1 MRGSARL
8 IAAGAIGNVLEW
20 YDFAVYGYFAATIGR
35 PFFPGEDALAQLLS
49 AYGIFAVGFVAR
61 PLGGA
66 LVGHIGDRHG
76 RRATLTLSVAAMALP
91 TCLIGLLPGY
101 ATLGVA
107 APILLTI
114 LRLIQGLSVGGETT
128 TSIVFLVEHAPERRR
143 AVMATVSCGGATI
156 GIMMGSAAGALLASV
171 MSPEALDGW
180 GWRIPFVLGLLVGV
194 AGYYIRRD
202 LIEEPRKAPPRAPL
216 VEAVHGHGLL
226 IARLFGMS
234 VLNACGF
241 FVMFVYI
248 VSWLE
253 GVGGVDT
260 ASALNINTINMVLQ
274 VVVMFAMAWL
284 SDRIGRKP
292 LMLAA
297 TTLCFV
303 GALPLLWLMRHPSPL
318 LIFTGQ
324 FVFTLLL
331 GTTWGVQP
339 ALMVEAPP
347 PGVRCTVIAIAFNLA
362 MGLVG
367 GLSPLVATWLVAVTR
382 QELSPAYLVMAAAA
396 VTFLS
401 VLSFGESYRSKLAI
415 A

>member
-1 MRGSARL
+1 VRGSARL

-20 YDFAVYGYFAATIGR
+20 YDFAVYGYFAAVIGR
-35 PFFPGEDALAQLLS
+35 TFFPGEDPLAQLLS

-61 PLGGA
+61 PVGGA

-76 RRATLTLSVAAMALP
+76 RRAALTLSVAAMALP

-107 APILLTI
+107 APILLTV

-143 AVMATVSCGGATI
+143 AVMATVSSGGATI
-156 GIMMGSAAGALLASV
+156 GIMMGSAAGALLAAA
-171 MSPEALDGW
+171 MSPAALESW

-194 AGYYIRRD
+194 VGYYIRRD
-202 LIEEPRKAPPRAPL
+202 PIEEPRKAPPRAPL

-248 VSWLE
+248 VGWLE
-253 GVGGVDT
+253 TGGVDP
-260 ASALNINTINMVLQ
+260 AHALNINTINMLIQVL
-274 VVVMFAMAWL
+274 VMFGTAWL

-292 LMLAA
+292 LMLLA
-297 TTLCFV
+297 TALCFV
-303 GALPLLWLMRHPSPL
+303 GALPLLWLMHHASPM
-318 LIFTGQ
+318 LIFAGQ

-339 ALMVEAPP
+339 ALMVEATP

-367 GLSPLVATWLVAVTR
+367 GLSPLAATWLVAVTR

>member
-1 MRGSARL
+1 VRGSARL

-20 YDFAVYGYFAATIGR
+20 YDFAVYGYFASVIGR
-35 PFFPGEDALAQLLS
+35 TFFPGEDPLAQLLS
-49 AYGIFAVGFVAR
+49 AYGIFAIGFVAR

-66 LVGHIGDRHG
+66 VVGHIGDRYG
-76 RRATLTLSVAAMALP
+76 RRAALTLSVAAMALP
-91 TCLIGLLPGY
+91 TCAIGLLPGY

-107 APILLTI
+107 APILLTV
-114 LRLIQGLSVGGETT
+114 LRVIQGLSVGGETT

-143 AVMATVSCGGATI
+143 ALMATVSCGGATV
-156 GIMMGSAAGALLASV
+156 GIMMGSAAGAVLASV
-171 MSPEALDGW
+171 MSPAALDGW

-202 LIEEPRKAPPRAPL
+202 MVGEPRTAPIRPPL

-241 FVMFVYI
+241 FVMFVYV

-253 GVGGVDT
+253 RIDGVD
-260 ASALNINTINMVLQ
+260 AARALDINTINMVLQ
-274 VVVMFAMAWL
+274 VLVMVATAWL

-297 TTLCFV
+297 TALCFV
-303 GALPLLWLMRHPSPL
+303 GALPLLWLMHHPDPL
-318 LIFTGQ
+318 LIFAGQ
-324 FVFTLLL
+324 FGFTLLL

-339 ALMVEAPP
+339 AIMVEATPP
-347 PGVRCTVIAIAFNLA
+347 AVRCTVIAIAFNLA

-367 GLSPLVATWLVAVTR
+367 GLSPLAATWLVASTH
-382 QELSPAYLVMAAAA
+382 QELSPAFLVMAAAA

-401 VLSFGESYRSKLAI
+401 MLSFGESYRSKLAL

>member
-20 YDFAVYGYFAATIGR
+20 YDFAVYGYFASVIGR
-35 PFFPGEDALAQLLS
+35 TFFPGEDPLALLLS

-66 LVGHIGDRHG
+66 VIGHIGDRYG
-76 RRATLTLSVAAMALP
+76 RRAALTLSVVAMALP
-91 TCLIGLLPGY
+91 TCAIGLLPGY
-101 ATLGVA
+101 QTLGVA
-107 APILLTI
+107 APILLTV
-114 LRLIQGLSVGGETT
+114 LRVIQGLSVGGETT

-143 AVMATVSCGGATI
+143 ALMATVSCGGATA
-156 GIMMGSAAGALLASV
+156 GIMMGSAAGAVLASV
-171 MSPEALDGW
+171 MPTAALDSW

-194 AGYYIRRD
+194 AGYFIRRD
-202 LIEEPRKAPPRAPL
+202 MVEEPRTPPLRPPL

-253 GVGGVDT
+253 RIDGVD
-260 ASALNINTINMVLQ
+260 AARALDINTINMVLQ
-274 VVVMFAMAWL
+274 VLVMVATAWL

-292 LMLAA
+292 LMLTA
-297 TTLCFV
+297 TALCFV
-303 GALPLLWLMRHPSPL
+303 GALPLLWLMHHPDPL
-318 LIFTGQ
+318 LIFAGQ
-324 FVFTLLL
+324 FGVTLLL

-339 ALMVEAPP
+339 AIMVEATP

-367 GLSPLVATWLVAVTR
+367 GLSPLVATWLVASTHLD
-382 QELSPAYLVMAAAA
+382 LSPAFLVMAAAA

-401 VLSFGESYRSKLAI
+401 VLSFGESYRSKLAL

>member
-1 MRGSARL
+1 VRGSAKL

-20 YDFAVYGYFAATIGR
+20 YDFAVYGYFASVIGQT
-35 PFFPGEDALAQLLS
+35 FFPGEDPVAQLLS

-61 PLGGA
+61 PLGGMV
-66 LVGHIGDRHG
+66 VGHIGDRHG
-76 RRATLTLSVAAMALP
+76 RRAALTLSVAAMALP

-101 ATLGVA
+101 QTLGIA
-107 APILLTI
+107 APILLTV

-156 GIMMGSAAGALLASV
+156 GIMMGSAAGAVLASV
-171 MSPEALDGW
+171 LSPEALHGW

-194 AGYYIRRD
+194 AGYFIRRD
-202 LIEEPRKAPPRAPL
+202 MVEEPRTVSARLPL

-226 IARLFGMS
+226 ITRLFGMS

-253 GVGGVDT
+253 TVGGIDPGR
-260 ASALNINTINMVLQ
+260 ALNINTINMLLQ
-274 VVVMFAMAWL
+274 VLVMFGMAWL
-284 SDRIGRKP
+284 SDRIGRRL

-297 TTLCFV
+297 TALCFV
-303 GALPLLWLMRHPSPL
+303 GALPLLWLMHQTSPL

-339 ALMVEAPP
+339 ALMVEATP
-347 PGVRCTVIAIAFNLA
+347 PGVRCTMIAIAFNLA

-367 GLSPLVATWLVAVTR
+367 GLSPLAATWLVATTR
-382 QELSPAYLVMAAAA
+382 QPLSPAFLVMVAAA

>member
-35 PFFPGEDALAQLLS
+35 TFFPGEDPLAPLLS

-66 LVGHIGDRHG
+66 VIGQIGDRYG
-76 RRATLTLSVAAMALP
+76 RRTALTLSVAAMALP
-91 TCLIGLLPGY
+91 TCAIGLLPGY

-107 APILLTI
+107 APILLTV
-114 LRLIQGLSVGGETT
+114 LRVIQGLSVGGETT

-143 AVMATVSCGGATI
+143 ALMATVSCGGATV
-156 GIMMGSAAGALLASV
+156 GIMMGSAAGAVLASV
-171 MSPEALDGW
+171 MSPEALDSW

-202 LIEEPRKAPPRAPL
+202 MVEEPRTARSRPPL
-216 VEAVHGHGLL
+216 VEALHGHGLL

-234 VLNACGF
+234 ALNACGF

-253 GVGGVDT
+253 RIDGVD
-260 ASALNINTINMVLQ
+260 AARALDINTINMVLQ
-274 VVVMFAMAWL
+274 VVVMVATAWL

-303 GALPLLWLMRHPSPL
+303 GALPLMWLMHHPDPW
-318 LIFTGQ
+318 LIFAGQ
-324 FVFTLLL
+324 FGFTLLL

-339 ALMVEAPP
+339 AIMVEATP

-367 GLSPLVATWLVAVTR
+367 GLSPLAATWLVASTH
-382 QELSPAYLVMAAAA
+382 QDLSPAFLVMAAAA

-401 VLSFGESYRSKLAI
+401 VLSFGESYRSKLAL

>member
-20 YDFAVYGYFAATIGR
+20 YDFAVYGYFASVIGR
-35 PFFPGEDALAQLLS
+35 TFFPGEDPLAQLLS
-49 AYGIFAVGFVAR
+49 AYGIFAIGFVAR

-66 LVGHIGDRHG
+66 VVGHIGDRYG
-76 RRATLTLSVAAMALP
+76 RRAALTLSVAAMALP
-91 TCLIGLLPGY
+91 TCAIGLLPGY

-107 APILLTI
+107 APILLTV
-114 LRLIQGLSVGGETT
+114 LRVIQGLSVGGETT

-143 AVMATVSCGGATI
+143 ALMATVSCGGATV
-156 GIMMGSAAGALLASV
+156 GIMMGSAAGAVLASV
-171 MSPEALDGW
+171 MSPAALDGW

-202 LIEEPRKAPPRAPL
+202 MVGEPRTAPIRPPL

-241 FVMFVYI
+241 FVMFVYV

-253 GVGGVDT
+253 RIDGVD
-260 ASALNINTINMVLQ
+260 AARALDINTINMVLQ
-274 VVVMFAMAWL
+274 VLVMVATAWL

-297 TTLCFV
+297 TALCFV
-303 GALPLLWLMRHPSPL
+303 GALPLLWLMHHPDPL
-318 LIFTGQ
+318 LIFAGQ
-324 FVFTLLL
+324 FGFTLLL

-339 ALMVEAPP
+339 AIMVEATPP
-347 PGVRCTVIAIAFNLA
+347 AVRCTVIAIAFNLA

-367 GLSPLVATWLVAVTR
+367 GLSPLAATWLVASTH
-382 QELSPAYLVMAAAA
+382 QELSPAFLVMAAAA

-401 VLSFGESYRSKLAI
+401 MLSFGESYRSKLAL

>member
-1 MRGSARL
+1 VRGSARL

-20 YDFAVYGYFAATIGR
+20 YDFAVYGYFASVIGR
-35 PFFPGEDALAQLLS
+35 TFFPGEDPLALLLS

-66 LVGHIGDRHG
+66 VIGHIGDRYG
-76 RRATLTLSVAAMALP
+76 RRAALTLSVVAMALP
-91 TCLIGLLPGY
+91 TCAIGLLPGY
-101 ATLGVA
+101 QTLGVA
-107 APILLTI
+107 APILLTV
-114 LRLIQGLSVGGETT
+114 LRVIQGLSVGGETT

-143 AVMATVSCGGATI
+143 ALMATVSCGGATA
-156 GIMMGSAAGALLASV
+156 GIMMGSAAGAVLASV
-171 MSPEALDGW
+171 MPTAALDSW

-194 AGYYIRRD
+194 AGYFIRRD
-202 LIEEPRKAPPRAPL
+202 MVEEPRTPPLRPPL

-253 GVGGVDT
+253 RIDGVD
-260 ASALNINTINMVLQ
+260 AARALDINTINMVLQ
-274 VVVMFAMAWL
+274 VLVMVATAWL

-292 LMLAA
+292 LMLTA
-297 TTLCFV
+297 TALCFV
-303 GALPLLWLMRHPSPL
+303 GALPLLWLMHHPDPL
-318 LIFTGQ
+318 LIFAGQ
-324 FVFTLLL
+324 FGVTLLL

-339 ALMVEAPP
+339 AIMVEATP

-367 GLSPLVATWLVAVTR
+367 GLSPLVATWLVASTHLD
-382 QELSPAYLVMAAAA
+382 LSPAFLVMAAAA

-401 VLSFGESYRSKLAI
+401 VLSFGESYRSKLAL